1 MPSAEYTQR
10 RQPRKGTKVVEGVVV
25 GRGENKK
32 VVDPKEVEKL
42 AKLWC
47 SIDEMSDFFGVAR
60 ETFAYNFKDIIV
72 KARSETKQRLRQT
85 QLKVALEGNV
95 TMLIWLG
102 KNILGQM
109 ESPELFVAQPELT
122 QEQIDDR
129 ISKLLQIN
137 NDKST
142 TEHNEPSGQAGTN
155 DAATTEGIQA
165 QTQ

>member
-10 RQPRKGTKVVEGVVV
+10 RQPRKGTKVVEGVIV

-32 VVDPKEVEKL
+32 VIDPKEVEKL

-47 SIDEMSDFFGVAR
+47 TIEEMSDFFGVAR

-72 KARSETKQRLRQT
+72 KARSETKQRLRQA

-109 ESPELFVAQPELT
+109 ESPELFEAQPELT
-122 QEQIDDR
+122 QEQIDER
-129 ISKLLQIN
+129 IAKLLKLN
-137 NDKST
+137 EKST
-142 TEHNEPSGQAGTN
+142 ISDATGSTGQAGTD
-155 DAATTEGIQA
+155 DAATTEGSQD
-165 QTQ
+165 QVQ